1 MKISTPPKLMSSAAA
16 KLLRALVAAGDAG
29 LPLTQTG
36 GCQAG
41 RLLAPAA
48 LVQELLAK
56 DWLALRR
63 SMLHISAP
71 GMRALERLDASKGK
85 DGFDVQNRIMT
96 RCKRRVTGQVVDV
109 NLAESP
115 LGWLKRRAL
124 IDERQW
130 LAGERLRADFYLGQQ
145 PARTTMSWDAP
156 PMGKTARGP
165 AEHLDPT
172 LAQINA
178 KQRFGAAL
186 GAAGPGLS
194 DVLWR
199 VVCVGEGLETAEK
212 AMGWPARAG
221 KLVLT
226 LGLDRVAAF
235 YRI

>member
-1 MKISTPPKLMSSAAA
+1 MKTVNANKLMSAAAA
-16 KLLRALVAAGDAG
+16 KLLRALLSASDSG
-29 LPLTQTG
+29 LPLTPDG

-41 RLLAPAA
+41 RLPAPATLVAA
-48 LVQELLAK
+48 LKSK
-56 DWLALRR
+56 DWLMQRGSRLY
-63 SMLHISAP
+63 ISAP
-71 GMRALERLDASKGK
+71 GMRALERLDAGKGK
-85 DGFDVQNRIMT
+85 DGFDQQNRLMQ
-96 RCKRRVTGQVVDV
+96 RCKRTVPGTVVDV

-130 LAGERLRADFYLGQQ
+130 LAGERLRADFYRCQQ

-172 LAQINA
+172 LAQISA
-178 KQRFGAAL
+178 KQRFGAAM

-199 VVCVGEGLETAEK
+199 VVCAGEGIETAEK

-226 LGLDRVAAF
+226 LGLDRVASY
-235 YRI
+235 YRL

>member
-1 MKISTPPKLMSSAAA
+1 MKILTPTKLMSAAAA
-16 KLLRALVAAGDAG
+16 KLLRALSVAVDSG
-29 LPLTQTG
+29 LPMAGTG

-41 RLLAPAA
+41 KVLIPAA
-48 LVQELLAK
+48 LVEELIAK
-56 DWLALRR
+56 DWLAKRGCR
-63 SMLHISAP
+63 LHISGL
-71 GMRALERLDASKGK
+71 GMRALERLDAVKGK
-85 DGFDVQNRIMT
+85 DGFDLQNRIIQ
-96 RCKRRVTGQVVDV
+96 RCKRRVPGQVVDI

-145 PARTTMSWDAP
+145 PARTTMSWDAL

-178 KQRFGAAL
+178 KKRFGGAM

-226 LGLDRVAAF
+226 LGLDRVAGY

>member
-1 MKISTPPKLMSSAAA
+1 MKISMPAKSLSAAAA
-16 KLLRALVAAGDAG
+16 KLLRALYSGLDAG
-29 LPLTQTG
+29 LPLTADG

-41 RLLAPAA
+41 RLLAPAS
-48 LVQELLAK
+48 LVQALMAQ
-56 DWLALRR
+56 DWLTQRGAR
-63 SMLHISAP
+63 LHISAP
-71 GMRALERLDASKGK
+71 GIRALERLDAGKGK
-85 DGFDVQNRIMT
+85 DGFAAQNRIMA
-96 RCKRRVTGQVVDV
+96 RCKRRVPGQVVDV

-130 LAGERLRADFYLGQQ
+130 LAGERLRADFYLCQQ
-145 PARTTMSWDAP
+145 PARTTMSWDAA

-178 KQRFGAAL
+178 KQRFGAAM

-199 VVCVGEGLETAEK
+199 VVCVGEGIETAEK

-226 LGLDRVAAF
+226 LGLDRVASF

>member
-1 MKISTPPKLMSSAAA
+1 MKITQSSKIMSVAPA
-16 KLLRALVAAGDAG
+16 KLLRALAAAPQG
-29 LPLTQTG
+29 LPRASCG
-36 GCQAG
+36 GCQIG
-41 RLLAPAA
+41 RLLLPAT
-48 LVQELLAK
+48 LVEELLRK
-56 DWLALRR
+56 DWAAQRGADVQ
-63 SMLHISAP
+63 ITAP
-71 GMRALERLDASKGK
+71 GQRALERYDAPKGS
-85 DGFDVQNRIMT
+85 DGFAQQNRIIT
-96 RCKRRVTGQVVDV
+96 RCKRRVPGAVVDV

-130 LAGERLRADFYLGQQ
+130 QAGERLRSDYYIGAA
-145 PARTTMSWDAP
+145 PPRTTMKWDAP

-172 LAQINA
+172 LAQISA
-178 KQRFGAAL
+178 KQRFGAAM

-199 VVCVGEGLETAEK
+199 VVCAGEGLETAEK
-212 AMGWPARAG
+212 ALGWPARAG

-226 LGLDRVAAF
+226 LGLDRVASY